1 MTAPARRRGSVYLA
15 VVTVVAAVTTLTL
28 TGIALRKQIHDAA
41 IAPVDATAAQRMAL
55 SAAEIVTHQAWSDMD
70 QFRTVAQTGTIFHQ
84 VATSPGQ
91 ISARVTDA
99 TSGGLPTV
107 DTTRFRVITE
117 AEVGR
122 ARYRLGMTLH
132 IPDDALLER
141 IRSIP
146 SALVY
151 WPLDEVNTTTA
162 QEAIAG
168 RHATYSLA
176 SIAGAQTHT
185 HGNPSPRFYWY
196 TEHVRAAHHASYE
209 LANGTLAFWA
219 RFDVKPSTSGYRMY
233 AVNKEVTRTSGMSLG
248 VYLDSTSL
256 VFELANRHGTGTTV
270 TTPTSNIIAGQWHH
284 VTVTWGSDG
293 MELYLDGVRASRNT
307 SARHGMNSLFLVR
320 AANTSDWYFGVR
332 DLPESIYAQSSP
344 QVGSVARVALF
355 SSRLTGSQIQSLSQS
370 NSTIQ
375 GMQPV
380 IGSFARI
387 VD

>member
-1 MTAPARRRGSVYLA
+1 MTTPARRRGSVYLA

-28 TGIALRKQIHDAA
+28 TGIALRRQIHDAA

-55 SAAEIVTHQAWSDMD
+55 SAAEIVTHQAWSDMN
-70 QFRTVAQTGTIFHQ
+70 QFRTVARTGTIFQ
-84 VATSPGQ
+84 QISTSPGQ

-99 TSGGLPTV
+99 NSGGLPTV

-162 QEAIAG
+162 EESIAG

-185 HGNPSPRFYWY
+185 HGNPSPRMFWN
-196 TEHVRAAHHASYE
+196 TEYVRAAHHAQYE

-248 VYLDSTSL
+248 VYLDSTNL
-256 VFELANRHGTGTTV
+256 VFDLTNRNGNGSTL
-270 TTPTSNIIAGQWHH
+270 TTPTSNIIVGQWHH
-284 VTVTWGSDG
+284 IAVTWGSNG
-293 MELYLDGVRASRNT
+293 MEIYLDGTRRNRNT
-307 SARHGMNSLFLVR
+307 GARQGMNSVLLVR
-320 AANTSDWYFGVR
+320 AANTSDWHFGVR
-332 DLPESIYAQSSP
+332 ELPESIYSHSSP
-344 QVGSVARVALF
+344 IVGSVARVALF
-355 SSRLTGSQIQSLSQS
+355 SSQLSGSQIESISQS
-370 NSTIQ
+370 SSTIQ
-375 GMQPV
+375 GIQPV